1 MEAKIIKVLSLFDG
15 ISCGR
20 LALDRAGAEVES
32 YVAYEIDAPAIQIS
46 KKNYPSI
53 KQCGDVRD
61 ADFTKYIGYDIV
73 MGGSPCTFWSVAK
86 GKDREIDISGNGYEL
101 FSHFVRAIKESECK
115 YFFYENNGSIHQN
128 IKDAISNALGVKEKT
143 IDSALVSAQ
152 KRKRCYWTNINAPDI
167 PDKHILLQSILEYG
181 STQRPKSKT
190 VRIGGARSGWGDRRE
205 WDMPNPNRVYTT
217 IELERLQTLPDNYT
231 YGIPEQER
239 RKCIGNGWT
248 VDVPAHFF
256 KYIL

>member
-1 MEAKIIKVLSLFDG
+1 MEAEIIRVLSLFDG

-32 YVAYEIDAPAIQIS
+32 YVAYEIDDYAIQVS
-46 KKNYPSI
+46 KKNYPDI
-53 KQCGDVRD
+53 EHCGNVKW
-61 ADFTKYIGYDIV
+61 ADFSRYKGYDIAI
-73 MGGSPCTFWSVAK
+73 GGSPCTFWSLAK
-86 GKDREIDISGNGYEL
+86 GKNREIDTSGTGYEL
-101 FSHFVRAIKESECK
+101 FSHFVRAIGESECK

-128 IKDAISNALGVKEKT
+128 IKDAISSALGVKEKT

-167 PDKHILLQSILEYG
+167 QDKNISLQSILEYG
-181 STQRPKSKT
+181 STKRSKSKT
-190 VRIGGARSGWGDRRE
+190 VRIGGARSGWGDRHE
-205 WDMPNPNRVYTT
+205 WDMPNPDRVYTT

-256 KYIL
+256 KFIL